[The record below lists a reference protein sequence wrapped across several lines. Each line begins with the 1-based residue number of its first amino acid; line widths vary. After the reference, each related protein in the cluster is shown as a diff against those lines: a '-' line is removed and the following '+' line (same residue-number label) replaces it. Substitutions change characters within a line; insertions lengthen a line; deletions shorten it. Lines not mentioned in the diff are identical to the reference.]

1 MPEVTSLPSGS
12 PRLPSVF
19 CTHTGMHIGT
29 HTPQLLK
36 ASPVLD
42 QWCGGADPGHPLLIL
57 SSPPASFFRIKKT
70 IFLSPRLLT
79 TSSYHP
85 RDGT

>member
-1 MPEVTSLPSGS
+1 MLEIREAIYILAQHFHLCP
-12 PRLPSVF
+12 
-19 CTHTGMHIGT
+19 HTGMHIGT

-36 ASPVLD
+36 ASLVLD
-42 QWCGGADPGHPLLIL
+42 QWGGGADPGHPLLIL

-85 RDGT
+85 RDGI